1 MNTQAQL
8 YQSSFLSTFR
18 GFIITWCSFPQEKL
32 LWSSKSRTITHMH
45 QQCPELPTWRWSVK
59 WDGDDNLSP
68 LLRGS
73 ALWRQ
78 QQVCTVQIS
87 CRMILVI
94 YGCNTQ
100 PTSHSHMW
108 YAVASLKKKKDIS
121 NPRIQKINNTFAW
134 YNSFGLNILV
144 ATLIALPP
152 KNNLWNY
159 PRAWENQTILWND
172 K

>member
-1 MNTQAQL
+1 
-8 YQSSFLSTFR
+8 
-18 GFIITWCSFPQEKL
+18 
-32 LWSSKSRTITHMH
+32 MH
-45 QQCPELPTWRWSVK
+45 QQCPELPKWRWPVK

-78 QQVCTVQIS
+78 QVCIAQIS

-144 ATLIALPP
+144 VTLIALPP

-159 PRAWENQTILWND
+159 PRAWKIKPSFGMINNTKPTKWRGRKVKEKINEWLRKSN
-172 K
+172 KNRVLKS